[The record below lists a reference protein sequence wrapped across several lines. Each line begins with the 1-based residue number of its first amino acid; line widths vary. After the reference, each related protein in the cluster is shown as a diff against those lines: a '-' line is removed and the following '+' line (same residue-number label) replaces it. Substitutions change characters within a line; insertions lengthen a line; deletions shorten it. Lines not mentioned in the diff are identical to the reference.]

1 MQAVFTGQKTK
12 YYLALMTG
20 NSREIILSREMVKLV
35 LINAAANHITR
46 SVRCLL
52 NRELGNIKRSHSP
65 RGSVKAAR
73 TVRLK
78 DVFSKLRRFCNL
90 NFLSE
95 VEFLG

>member
-65 RGSVKAAR
+65 RGSLLSSNALHFMPA
-73 TVRLK
+73 T
-78 DVFSKLRRFCNL
+78 SLR
-90 NFLSE
+90 STSSSTS
-95 VEFLG
+95 